1 MRKLAQKEPVQ
12 MCPKK
17 TIDKKINFVY
27 NTKYKKME
35 VTNEK

>member
-1 MRKLAQKEPVQ
+1 MRKLAQKEPVP
-12 MCPKK
+12 MCQK

-27 NTKYKKME
+27 NTIYKKME

>member
-1 MRKLAQKEPVQ
+1 MEKEEILLR
-12 MCPKK
+12 K

>member
-1 MRKLAQKEPVQ
+1 MRKLAQKEPVPMLQ
-12 MCPKK
+12 K